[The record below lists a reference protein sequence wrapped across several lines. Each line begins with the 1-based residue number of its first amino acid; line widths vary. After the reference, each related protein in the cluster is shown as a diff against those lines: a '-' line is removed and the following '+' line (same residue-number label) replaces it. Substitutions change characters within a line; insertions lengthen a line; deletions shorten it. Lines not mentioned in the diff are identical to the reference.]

1 MKYIIPVDSEELN
14 AAIIL
19 KGITNVLLV
28 RTHTSSPSKS

>member
-1 MKYIIPVDSEELN
+1 MKYIIPVDTKELN

-28 RTHTSSPSKS
+28 TMYTSAPSKF